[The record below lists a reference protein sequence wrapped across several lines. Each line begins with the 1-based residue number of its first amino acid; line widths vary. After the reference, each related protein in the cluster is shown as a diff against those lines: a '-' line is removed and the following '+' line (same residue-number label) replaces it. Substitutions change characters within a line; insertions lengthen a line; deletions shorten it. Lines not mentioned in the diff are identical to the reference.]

1 MKHKIAPSLLAA
13 DFLNLQ
19 REVEMINESDADWLH
34 LDIMDGV
41 FVPNISF
48 GFPVLEALKP
58 ICKKPMDVHL
68 MIVEPQKFIPEVAA
82 TGAYMM
88 NVHYEACTH
97 LHRTVAAIKEAGM
110 KAAVTLNPHTP
121 ISLLEDIL
129 QDLDMVLLM
138 SVNPGYGGQK
148 FIEHSIDKT
157 ARLKDI
163 LQDLDMVL
171 LMSVNPGYG
180 GQKFIEH
187 SIDKTARLK
196 DMILAK
202 GLNTLIEVDGGV
214 NMQTAKPLLEVGAD
228 VLVAG
233 SFVFRSPD
241 PLKTI
246 RELKEL

>member
-1 MKHKIAPSLLAA
+1 MKYYLSPSILSA
-13 DFLNLQ
+13 DFAHLGDDIAATEKGGTQ
-19 REVEMINESDADWLH
+19 YLH
-34 LDIMDGV
+34 YDVMDGM
-41 FVPNISF
+41 FVPSISF
-48 GFPVLEALKP
+48 GMPVLKSVRKITDLVL
-58 ICKKPMDVHL
+58 DVHL

-110 KAAVTLNPHTP
+110 KAAVTLNPHTS
-121 ISLLEDIL
+121 ISLLE
-129 QDLDMVLLM
+129 
-138 SVNPGYGGQK
+138 
-148 FIEHSIDKT
+148 
-157 ARLKDI
+157 DI

-246 RELKEL
+246 RELKDL